1 MNLKKSLIGVAAI
14 GALAAGVAF
23 AATTARDLILPKRA
37 ADATATTVTA
47 TWKLG
52 TKSID
57 PAPAVYSQDNVF
69 TSSTFNV
76 TGMTLKQVRTA
87 QCDPAI
93 NFTSINTTE
102 QTKASESQYIEFS
115 VKPATDFTVTGVS
128 FAWGTIKK
136 NDVKADVVLIVNG
149 TTKNLATNVT
159 LPKVNVGA
167 DDANTDF
174 YARYSFSDVAA
185 TTGDIALRI
194 YPYGSAREIGLA
206 NVVITG
212 TVKSEEQGG
221 ETDNCHFHLPGVH
234 ELNPIDDDIVC
245 TGNARIENAG
255 TTDAKFGYLQTG
267 TSVTFKNVHVGEPGA
282 YKVLMT
288 VDWSVG
294 DAKFRIDIND
304 VATGKLEAKLKESV
318 MPKNSG
324 WQTFEFQLDGRVSEG
339 LKDITY
345 YFTDNPSHANGFN
358 LRAPEFV
365 RTGEG
370 TELGEEIEDDCYF
383 HIPGTLEF
391 TELNEHLVAN
401 GPKVE
406 NKNGIYNI
414 GYVKNGG
421 TLSFR
426 NVTVHQ
432 AGVYQMSWPIA
443 VSGGGDVTI
452 QAVDATTNEIE
463 ASFTGTLPKID
474 TWDLVL
480 PGKINEGA
488 INLDLAFAATHGSW
502 VLNFYAPTLTK
513 IADEYACVSGISLPE
528 GLSVE
533 QLEGYDWAVN
543 LPLDYSGDFTFK
555 PEVANGTIEVKAGDA
570 VITPAEGS
578 YTIPAPAANEETI
591 VTITLTPGE
600 NAYAA
605 QTVYKLRLFHIGGVV
620 MTGITIDGDELD
632 SEIIDVLNSE
642 TNRAIIPDRVY
653 TALPAVKATFIDG
666 TSVDAT
672 STLEGTTATYSIEN
686 GDKIYVI
693 TVEGIHI
700 YTPAE
705 NDLTSSVRFQ
715 QANCKEDNT
724 WFDGIFTIQST
735 NSGWGGT
742 QFKFKPGTHSISAAA
757 GYKIKQIVFSSL
769 FDNYNSGKVSAVT
782 SEGATVYLPT
792 KSEFKQG
799 GENAY
804 NLVVNIENHV
814 PGTPIEFTFDGGG
827 EIVAWFD
834 VIYEKVALTTAPT
847 VVKEEITSTANK
859 NHAVVKLTFDREIES
874 ATALLGETTVTAR
887 INGTVAKFSLWNL
900 EYNQSYALTIPA
912 EGVKDIYGNTN
923 SDEIPFTFEV
933 GENLVIENLPAE
945 RFIVVSTV
953 DELRS
958 AVAFANENNKT
969 ADSERTVIFMHNGD
983 YDLGNGV
990 EQKDGKW
997 DNIAGNTVALH
1008 LDKAFN
1014 VSLIGES
1021 QEGVLIHGTL
1031 TGISYP
1037 VFSTRNSTNIYMEN
1051 FTVRNDYNF
1060 PYEGSTTADRGGVAV
1075 AHYGGN
1081 LDIMKNVTLQSIQD
1095 TQVTGERGYYL
1106 NCTIEGK
1113 TDYICGG
1120 GDHYYD
1126 HCTFINHGEGG
1137 FITAPATSAAN
1148 EYGYVLNGCTIEG
1161 DANYYLGRPWQ
1172 NEPRCYWLN
1181 TTMKSLPKDEGWGA
1195 MSNLPTHFYEYNSM
1209 DADGTPLAL
1218 SVRVN
1223 SPSSTN
1229 HYSPELTEAQA
1240 AVFTI
1245 ENVLGG
1251 DDSWLPTEM
1260 TALSAAPLAAPA
1272 DLYTYRDGHVDWS
1285 AVEGAVGYM
1294 LYKGGNYLTYLP
1306 GKNTCSYTPEIATL
1320 ANSHDPDKYTVYA
1333 INANGARG
1341 IESLESEVSG
1351 IADIEAD
1358 GAEIEMY
1365 NLQGV
1370 RMDNSAKGTLIR
1382 VTIAPDGTRTA
1393 TKVYVK

>member
-115 VKPATDFTVTGVS
+115 LKPATDFTVTGVS

-370 TELGEEIEDDCYF
+370 TELGEDIEDDCYF

-432 AGVYQMSWPIA
+432 AGVYQMS
-443 VSGGGDVTI
+443 
-452 QAVDATTNEIE
+452 
-463 ASFTGTLPKID
+463 
-474 TWDLVL
+474 
-480 PGKINEGA
+480 
-488 INLDLAFAATHGSW
+488 
-502 VLNFYAPTLTK
+502 
-513 IADEYACVSGISLPE
+513 
-528 GLSVE
+528 
-533 QLEGYDWAVN
+533 
-543 LPLDYSGDFTFK
+543 
-555 PEVANGTIEVKAGDA
+555 
-570 VITPAEGS
+570 
-578 YTIPAPAANEETI
+578 
-591 VTITLTPGE
+591 
-600 NAYAA
+600 
-605 QTVYKLRLFHIGGVV
+605 
-620 MTGITIDGDELD
+620 
-632 SEIIDVLNSE
+632 
-642 TNRAIIPDRVY
+642 
-653 TALPAVKATFIDG
+653 
-666 TSVDAT
+666 
-672 STLEGTTATYSIEN
+672 
-686 GDKIYVI
+686 
-693 TVEGIHI
+693 
-700 YTPAE
+700 
-705 NDLTSSVRFQ
+705 
-715 QANCKEDNT
+715 
-724 WFDGIFTIQST
+724 
-735 NSGWGGT
+735 
-742 QFKFKPGTHSISAAA
+742 
-757 GYKIKQIVFSSL
+757 
-769 FDNYNSGKVSAVT
+769 
-782 SEGATVYLPT
+782 
-792 KSEFKQG
+792 
-799 GENAY
+799 
-804 NLVVNIENHV
+804 
-814 PGTPIEFTFDGGG
+814 
-827 EIVAWFD
+827 
-834 VIYEKVALTTAPT
+834 
-847 VVKEEITSTANK
+847 
-859 NHAVVKLTFDREIES
+859 
-874 ATALLGETTVTAR
+874 
-887 INGTVAKFSLWNL
+887 
-900 EYNQSYALTIPA
+900 
-912 EGVKDIYGNTN
+912 
-923 SDEIPFTFEV
+923 
-933 GENLVIENLPAE
+933 
-945 RFIVVSTV
+945 
-953 DELRS
+953 
-958 AVAFANENNKT
+958 
-969 ADSERTVIFMHNGD
+969 
-983 YDLGNGV
+983 
-990 EQKDGKW
+990 
-997 DNIAGNTVALH
+997 
-1008 LDKAFN
+1008 
-1014 VSLIGES
+1014 
-1021 QEGVLIHGTL
+1021 
-1031 TGISYP
+1031 
-1037 VFSTRNSTNIYMEN
+1037 
-1051 FTVRNDYNF
+1051 
-1060 PYEGSTTADRGGVAV
+1060 
-1075 AHYGGN
+1075 
-1081 LDIMKNVTLQSIQD
+1081 
-1095 TQVTGERGYYL
+1095 
-1106 NCTIEGK
+1106 
-1113 TDYICGG
+1113 
-1120 GDHYYD
+1120 
-1126 HCTFINHGEGG
+1126 
-1137 FITAPATSAAN
+1137 
-1148 EYGYVLNGCTIEG
+1148 
-1161 DANYYLGRPWQ
+1161 
-1172 NEPRCYWLN
+1172 
-1181 TTMKSLPKDEGWGA
+1181 
-1195 MSNLPTHFYEYNSM
+1195 
-1209 DADGTPLAL
+1209 
-1218 SVRVN
+1218 
-1223 SPSSTN
+1223 
-1229 HYSPELTEAQA
+1229 
-1240 AVFTI
+1240 
-1245 ENVLGG
+1245 
-1251 DDSWLPTEM
+1251 
-1260 TALSAAPLAAPA
+1260 
-1272 DLYTYRDGHVDWS
+1272 
-1285 AVEGAVGYM
+1285 
-1294 LYKGGNYLTYLP
+1294 
-1306 GKNTCSYTPEIATL
+1306 
-1320 ANSHDPDKYTVYA
+1320 
-1333 INANGARG
+1333 
-1341 IESLESEVSG
+1341 
-1351 IADIEAD
+1351 
-1358 GAEIEMY
+1358 
-1365 NLQGV
+1365 
-1370 RMDNSAKGTLIR
+1370 
-1382 VTIAPDGTRTA
+1382 
-1393 TKVYVK
+1393 